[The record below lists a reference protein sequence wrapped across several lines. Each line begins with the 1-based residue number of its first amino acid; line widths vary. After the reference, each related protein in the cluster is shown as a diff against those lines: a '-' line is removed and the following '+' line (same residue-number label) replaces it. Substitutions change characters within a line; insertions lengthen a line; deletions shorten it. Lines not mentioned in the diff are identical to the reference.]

1 MSTARVLKL
10 EIQCGNHNIVSNPK
24 LKGCLHEGRKI
35 LVPGRSQR
43 ADHPRAIMIC
53 FLYSD
58 YTQRVVLVPST
69 RIFLAER
76 QEDPSIAPCKLL
88 SLGRSQYQGQ
98 LKMSASRS
106 VANYGNKV
114 LTISSGVVHEQI
126 IVLIQLK
133 GSDLRQ

>member
-10 EIQCGNHNIVSNPK
+10 EIHCGNHNIVSNPK

-35 LVPGRSQR
+35 LVLGRSQR
-43 ADHPRAIMIC
+43 ADHPSALMMC

-98 LKMSASRS
+98 TRQKCRR
-106 VANYGNKV
+106 
-114 LTISSGVVHEQI
+114 VVHW
-126 IVLIQLK
+126 LITAIK
-133 GSDLRQ
+133 ADHFVWSNPRADYCVNSAERQ

>member
-10 EIQCGNHNIVSNPK
+10 EIHCGNHNIVSNPK

-43 ADHPRAIMIC
+43 ADHPSAIC
-53 FLYSD
+53 FLYSV
-58 YTQRVVLVPST
+58 YMQRVVLVPNA

-76 QEDPSIAPCKLL
+76 QEDPGTRKILAPCKLL

-98 LKMSASRS
+98 TRQKCRRVVQWLITAIKCRPFLLEQSTSRLLCQFS
-106 VANYGNKV
+106 
-114 LTISSGVVHEQI
+114 
-126 IVLIQLK
+126 
-133 GSDLRQ
+133 